1 MTKPGTNDLFGS
13 LKAYATRVLGDEINP
28 EKSAAA
34 MSGWLKESSEALR
47 DKVEKEVERTVKRLG
62 LAKQSEVTEL
72 RKELAA
78 IRRESS
84 GKSAQVNSKKAPA
97 KKVVK
102 KAPAKKAPAK
112 KAPAK
117 KAPAKKAPAKKAPA
131 KKVAKKAGKKSSK
144 KVAAKKSSK
153 AGK

>member
-1 MTKPGTNDLFGS
+1 MTKPGANDLFGS

-72 RKELAA
+72 RKELVAL
-78 IRRESS
+78 RREVT
-84 GKSAQVNSKKAPA
+84 GKGAKVNLKKDPA
-97 KKVVK
+97 KKVVN
-102 KAPAKKAPAK
+102 
-112 KAPAK
+112 
-117 KAPAKKAPAKKAPA
+117 
-131 KKVAKKAGKKSSK
+131 KVAKKAAKKSPAK
-144 KVAAKKSSK
+144 KAAKKSTTKKSSK

>member
-1 MTKPGTNDLFGS
+1 MTKPGANDLFGS

-72 RKELAA
+72 RKELVAL
-78 IRRESS
+78 RREVT
-84 GKSAQVNSKKAPA
+84 GKGAKVNLKKS
-97 KKVVK
+97 
-102 KAPAKKAPAK
+102 
-112 KAPAK
+112 
-117 KAPAKKAPAKKAPA
+117 PA
-131 KKVAKKAGKKSSK
+131 KKVAKKVAKKAAKKSPAK
-144 KVAAKKSSK
+144 KAAKKSTTKKSSK

>member
-34 MSGWLKESSEALR
+34 MSGWLKESSDALR

-62 LAKQSEVTEL
+62 LAKQSEVSAL
-72 RKELAA
+72 RKEVAA
-78 IRRESS
+78 LRRDIS
-84 GKSAQVNSKKAPA
+84 GKSEKVAATKGESKKSA
-97 KKVVK
+97 VK
-102 KAPAKKAPAK
+102 KTAAKKAAPK
-112 KAPAK
+112 KS
-117 KAPAKKAPAKKAPA
+117 A
-131 KKVAKKAGKKSSK
+131 KKVASKS
-144 KVAAKKSSK
+144 SSK

>member
-1 MTKPGTNDLFGS
+1 MTKPGANDLFGS

-72 RKELAA
+72 RKELVAL
-78 IRRESS
+78 RREVT
-84 GKSAQVNSKKAPA
+84 GKGAKVNLKKAPVKKVA
-97 KKVVK
+97 KKS
-102 KAPAKKAPAK
+102 
-112 KAPAK
+112 
-117 KAPAKKAPAKKAPA
+117 PA
-131 KKVAKKAGKKSSK
+131 KKVAKKATKKSTT
-144 KVAAKKSSK
+144 KKSSK

>member
-117 KAPAKKAPAKKAPA
+117 K
-131 KKVAKKAGKKSSK
+131 VAKKAGKKSSK

>member
-1 MTKPGTNDLFGS
+1 MTKPGANDLFGS

-72 RKELAA
+72 RKELVAL
-78 IRRESS
+78 RREVT
-84 GKSAQVNSKKAPA
+84 GKGVKVNLKKAPA
-97 KKVVK
+97 KKV
-102 KAPAKKAPAK
+102 AKKV
-112 KAPAK
+112 
-117 KAPAKKAPAKKAPA
+117 AKKAPA
-131 KKVAKKAGKKSSK
+131 KKVAKKAAKKSTT
-144 KVAAKKSSK
+144 KKSSK

>member
-78 IRRESS
+78 IRREVL
-84 GKSAQVNSKKAPA
+84 GKGAKVATKKSAVRKSA
-97 KKVVK
+97 VK
-102 KAPAKKAPAK
+102 KAAPKKSAKKAVKKTAK
-112 KAPAK
+112 K
-117 KAPAKKAPAKKAPA
+117 
-131 KKVAKKAGKKSSK
+131 STT
-144 KVAAKKSSK
+144 KKSSK

>member
-1 MTKPGTNDLFGS
+1 MTKPGANDLFGS

-62 LAKQSEVTEL
+62 LAKQSEVSAL
-72 RKELAA
+72 RKEVAA
-78 IRRESS
+78 LRRDIS
-84 GKSAQVNSKKAPA
+84 GKSEKVTA
-97 KKVVK
+97 KKSATKKSAVK
-102 KAPAKKAPAK
+102 KTAAKKAAPKKSAK
-112 KAPAK
+112 KATS
-117 KAPAKKAPAKKAPA
+117 
-131 KKVAKKAGKKSSK
+131 KS
-144 KVAAKKSSK
+144 SSK

>member
-1 MTKPGTNDLFGS
+1 MTKPGANDLFGS

-72 RKELAA
+72 RKELVAL
-78 IRRESS
+78 RREVT
-84 GKSAQVNSKKAPA
+84 GKGAKVNLKKASA
-97 KKVVK
+97 KKV
-102 KAPAKKAPAK
+102 AKKAAK
-112 KAPAK
+112 KS
-117 KAPAKKAPAKKAPA
+117 PA
-131 KKVAKKAGKKSSK
+131 KKVAKKSTT
-144 KVAAKKSSK
+144 KKSSK

>member
-78 IRRESS
+78 IRREVL
-84 GKSAQVNSKKAPA
+84 GKGAKVAAKKSAVKKSAVKKTAPKKSA
-97 KKVVK
+97 KK
-102 KAPAKKAPAK
+102 
-112 KAPAK
+112 
-117 KAPAKKAPAKKAPA
+117 
-131 KKVAKKAGKKSSK
+131 ST
-144 KVAAKKSSK
+144 AKKSSK

>member
-1 MTKPGTNDLFGS
+1 MTKPGANDLFGS

-62 LAKQSEVTEL
+62 LAKQSEVTEM
-72 RKELAA
+72 RKELVAL
-78 IRRESS
+78 RREVT
-84 GKSAQVNSKKAPA
+84 GKGAKVNLKKAPVKKVA
-97 KKVVK
+97 KKS
-102 KAPAKKAPAK
+102 
-112 KAPAK
+112 
-117 KAPAKKAPAKKAPA
+117 PA
-131 KKVAKKAGKKSSK
+131 KKVAKKAAKKSTT
-144 KVAAKKSSK
+144 KKSSK

>member
-78 IRRESS
+78 IRREVS
-84 GKSAQVNSKKAPA
+84 GKGV
-97 KKVVK
+97 KV
-102 KAPAKKAPAK
+102 A
-112 KAPAK
+112 
-117 KAPAKKAPAKKAPA
+117 AKKAPA
-131 KKVAKKAGKKSSK
+131 KKVAKKVAKKAAAKKVAKKSTTKKSSK
-144 KVAAKKSSK
+144 V
-153 AGK
+153 GK

>member
-1 MTKPGTNDLFGS
+1 MTKPGANDLFGS

-72 RKELAA
+72 RKELVAL
-78 IRRESS
+78 RREVT
-84 GKSAQVNSKKAPA
+84 GKGVKVNL
-97 KKVVK
+97 
-102 KAPAKKAPAK
+102 
-112 KAPAK
+112 
-117 KAPAKKAPAKKAPA
+117 KKAPAKKAPA
-131 KKVAKKAGKKSSK
+131 KKVPAKKVPAKKVPAKKVAKKAAKKSTT
-144 KVAAKKSSK
+144 KKSSK

>member
-1 MTKPGTNDLFGS
+1 MTKPGANDLFGS

-72 RKELAA
+72 RKELVAL
-78 IRRESS
+78 RREVT
-84 GKSAQVNSKKAPA
+84 GKGAKVNLKKAPA
-97 KKVVK
+97 KKV
-102 KAPAKKAPAK
+102 
-112 KAPAK
+112 
-117 KAPAKKAPAKKAPA
+117 AKKAPA
-131 KKVAKKAGKKSSK
+131 KKVAKKTAKKSTT
-144 KVAAKKSSK
+144 KKSSK